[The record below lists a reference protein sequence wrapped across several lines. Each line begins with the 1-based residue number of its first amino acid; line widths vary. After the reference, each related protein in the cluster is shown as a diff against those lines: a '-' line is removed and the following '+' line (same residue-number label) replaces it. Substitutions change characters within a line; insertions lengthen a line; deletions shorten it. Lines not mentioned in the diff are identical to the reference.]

1 MRKKQEHSP
10 AKEKLLDAAQRLM
23 LAKGYEATSV
33 EEICGETG
41 LTKGSF
47 FHYFGSKEDLGK
59 VVLDRFVLSRFQA
72 IQQAPFMKKS
82 DPLQRIYGYLDFIME
97 MMKNPEVQVGCL
109 LGTFSQELSDTRPGI
124 RSQCAQHFA
133 QWAEA
138 LGQDLEKAKEKH
150 RPRPPFSSQDLAE
163 HLIAVIEGSLILA
176 KANQDREIVGRNLKH
191 FKQYL
196 KSIFERG

>member
-33 EEICGETG
+33 EEICSATG

-59 VVLDRFVLSRFQA
+59 AALDRHVSARFQTF
-72 IQQAPFMKKS
+72 QEAPFMKKT
-82 DPLQRIYGYLDFIME
+82 DPLQRIYGYVDFIAE
-97 MMKNPEVQVGCL
+97 MNRNPEGQIGCL
-109 LGTFSQELSDTRPGI
+109 LGVFSQELSDTRPGI
-124 RSQCAQHFA
+124 RSQCARQFA

-138 LGQDLEKAKEKH
+138 LKQDLDMAKEKY
-150 RPRPPFSSQDLAE
+150 RPRTSVNARELAE

-176 KANQDREIVGRNLKH
+176 KANQDREIVGRNLRH